1 MSIKIAL
8 DCNIGKK
15 RKAELIDLGYDV
27 VVVAEDGEADVL
39 WVHRAFSGGA
49 RFVVSNDLDV
59 PKILEREGYPMVW
72 VNYPNDN
79 AYFKD
84 WLVQYIDQMVR
95 FKLKIFQKIIEES
108 K

>member
-8 DCNIGKK
+8 DCNIGKR
-15 RKAELIDLGYDV
+15 RKAELEGLGYNV
-27 VVVAEDGEADVL
+27 VVVANDAEEDAL
-39 WVHRAFSGGA
+39 WLHRAFSNGS
-49 RFVVSNDLDV
+49 RFVISNDLDV

-84 WLVQYIDQMVR
+84 WLVQYIDQMIR
-95 FKLKIFQKIIEES
+95 FKLKTFAKIIEEA